1 MPMPGDTRGEQDHW
15 KTATFALGILLF
27 GAFAGDVLLYRRAT
41 RPLVAPGTA
50 PLVAEVQRDAAVF
63 FRRSIDK
70 YTFPLSFALADRTC
84 VELRP
89 LGPAWRGFRE
99 CRDRQGRTIEKA
111 TLGGGV

>member
-1 MPMPGDTRGEQDHW
+1 MPMRSDVMDAPNRW
-15 KTATFALGILLF
+15 KTATIILAILLF

-41 RPLVAPGTA
+41 RPLVAPGPE

-63 FRRSIDK
+63 LRGPRS
-70 YTFPLSFALADRTC
+70 LSLADRTC

-89 LGPAWRGFRE
+89 VGPEWRGFRE

-111 TLGGGV
+111 TVGGGF

>member
-1 MPMPGDTRGEQDHW
+1 MRSDVTDEPNRW
-15 KTATFALGILLF
+15 KVAAFVLGVLLF

-63 FRRSIDK
+63 FRGSIDK
-70 YTFPLSFALADRTC
+70 YTFPLSLTLADRTC

-89 LGPAWRGFRE
+89 LGSDWRGFRE

-111 TLGGGV
+111 TLGGGF